1 MSCDRPPRHA
11 DWPGTGPD
19 GCRPKYA
26 QIGDGPLMAVYW
38 EYEEST
44 VLCCTVLF
52 CVGGAVCILGQGMVE
67 YISPSVDL

>member
-1 MSCDRPPRHA
+1 MSCDRPARHA
-11 DWPGTGPD
+11 DWPGTRAD

-44 VLCCTVLF
+44 VVHYFVWGCSVYSWPGRCGIYIALC
-52 CVGGAVCILGQGMVE
+52 G
-67 YISPSVDL
+67 SVT